1 MRIHP
6 DAIIS
11 PSESSLAEAISEIA
25 APLHE
30 IAREAGG
37 IANRYFRPGATT
49 SARIWAKDGGS
60 PVTEADVSVDAF
72 LKIRLSQLAPD
83 AAWLS
88 EETADN
94 PVRLDADL
102 VWIVDPIDGTRAF
115 LSGHPD
121 WSVSIAL
128 LARGAPVLAVVY
140 APALET
146 FYEARA
152 GAGAFADGAGLAVST
167 RPTLREARVSGPQ
180 SMADALARSV
190 GPVSRLPRIPSLAL
204 RIARVAAG
212 DVDIGLVTR
221 NARDWDIAA
230 ADLILR
236 EAGGVLSDDAG
247 SPPVYNRPDPVHGEL
262 FAAAAVLHPGLIE
275 AMTSPQ
281 GRIRAV

>member
-1 MRIHP
+1 MTIPQDASRISS
-6 DAIIS
+6 AV
-11 PSESSLAEAISEIA
+11 ESIA
-25 APLHE
+25 QPLRE
-30 IAREAGG
+30 IAREAGE
-37 IANRYFRPGATT
+37 IARRYFRPGAAT
-49 SARIWAKDGGS
+49 SARVWSKEGGS

-72 LKIRLSQLAPD
+72 LKIRLSELLPE

-94 PVRLDADL
+94 PVRLEAGL

-115 LSGHPD
+115 LSGHGD

-128 LARGAPVLAVVY
+128 LARDAPALGVVY
-140 APALET
+140 APALDR

-152 GAGAFADGAGLAVST
+152 GGGAFLDGRPVSVSAH
-167 RPTLREARVSGPQ
+167 PTLRDARVAGPQ
-180 SMADALARSV
+180 PMADALARSV
-190 GPVSRLPRIPSLAL
+190 GRVARSPKVPSLAL

-212 DVDIGLVTR
+212 EIDVGLVTR

-236 EAGGVLSDDAG
+236 EAGGVLSDEAG
-247 SPPVYNRPDPVHGEL
+247 RAPVYNRPDPVHGEL
-262 FAAAAVLHPGLIE
+262 FAAPSVLHPGLIE